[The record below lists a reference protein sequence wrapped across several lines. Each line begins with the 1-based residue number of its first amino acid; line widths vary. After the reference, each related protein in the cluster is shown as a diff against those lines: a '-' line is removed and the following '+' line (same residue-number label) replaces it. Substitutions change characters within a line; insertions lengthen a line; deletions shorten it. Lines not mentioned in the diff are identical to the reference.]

1 MNLNMRGIFLL
12 IFGVLTLQES
22 FAQDS
27 FFQFSE
33 RDTIQISEEMFN
45 SDDQI
50 IYLQDRWRFHP
61 GDDLQWAEPD
71 YDDSEWSVISTNL
84 SEPDLAFIDWEGIG
98 WFRIELRVDET
109 LRAKPV
115 ALIVDRHL
123 GASEIYINGEKVYEL
138 GRFSESPEQVASF
151 SKEAPIPIVF
161 DNSEIQVFAVRFINP
176 DYSITGRVMG
186 YNGFRFH
193 IGDWEIHQTA
203 SYTFL
208 SRNTARN
215 MFYIGLLIAF
225 SLFHILLFVF
235 NRSEFR
241 NLYFSFFVG
250 MLALL
255 SYLLF
260 RAELSF
266 NTIDSLIFF
275 RFLIIAEVLVLAF
288 AARFTHSID
297 QTRTPFYANVL
308 VLAALIVV
316 TISWFNP
323 GRFFWLIELTI
334 ILFLIE
340 ILRTLAVLFY
350 KNRGAVWLLGSGV
363 LVFILTLVLR
373 FLVNF
378 DLISGSVQILNMAG
392 SGFLVISMS
401 IYLSREFAVTQRKL
415 QLKLEEVSELSR
427 KSIEQERLRKE
438 REMERRLLEAENNRK
453 TRELEEARSLQLS
466 MLPQKMPSMK
476 HFEIAV
482 FMETATEVGGD
493 YYDYSIGNNGEL
505 VIAMGDATG
514 HGMKAGI
521 MVASAK
527 SYFHSLVH
535 ESDNLTMLK
544 RMSAGIKNMNM
555 RMMYMGLS
563 IIEIDGNRVEMVSA
577 GMPPILHFRQSESS
591 VRRITL
597 KGLPLGTKVE
607 FPYTS
612 QTIQL
617 EKGDIIML
625 MSDGLI
631 ELFNKERE
639 MLGIERVEELLRSS
653 EGYTVNDL
661 MNQLKQLIRR
671 WISGHHSEDDITVM
685 LLKYRPE

>member
-1 MNLNMRGIFLL
+1 MNWKMRGTFLL
-12 IFGVLTLQES
+12 IIGIFCFQETQ
-22 FAQDS
+22 AQDS
-27 FFQFSE
+27 FFQYSE
-33 RDTIQISEEMFN
+33 RDTLQLSAEMFN
-45 SDDQI
+45 SEDQI

-61 GDDLQWAEPD
+61 GDNLQWAD
-71 YDDSEWSVISTNL
+71 RYYDDSDWNVISTNL
-84 SEPDLAFIDWEGIG
+84 SESDLAFIDWEGIG
-98 WFRIELRVDET
+98 WFRIEMRVDEN

-138 GRFSESPEQVASF
+138 GRFSEFPESVISF
-151 SKEAPIPIVF
+151 RKEAPVPIVF

-176 DYSITGRVMG
+176 DYSITGQVMG

-193 IGDWEIHQTA
+193 IGDWEIHQSS

-208 SRNTARN
+208 SRYTARN
-215 MFYIGLLIAF
+215 MLYIGLLIAF

-241 NLYFSFFVG
+241 NLYFSIFVG

-297 QTRTPFYANVL
+297 KNRTPFYANL
-308 VLAALIVV
+308 LILFAAIVV
-316 TISWFNP
+316 AISWLYP
-323 GRFFWLIELTI
+323 GRAIWFIEFAI
-334 ILFLIE
+334 ILFVIE
-340 ILRTLAVLFY
+340 ILRTLIVLFY

-378 DLISGSVQILNMAG
+378 DLISGSVQLLNMAG

-401 IYLSREFAVTQRKL
+401 IYLSREFAVTQKK
-415 QLKLEEVSELSR
+415 LKLKLDEVQELSK
-427 KSIEQERLRKE
+427 KSIEQERLSKE
-438 REMERRLLEAENNRK
+438 REIERRLLEAENNRK
-453 TRELEEARSLQLS
+453 TKELEEARSLQLS

-476 HFEIAV
+476 HYEIAV

-493 YYDYSIGNNGEL
+493 YYDYSIGNKGEL

-544 RMSAGIKNMNM
+544 RMSSGIKNMNM

-563 IIEIDGNRVEMVSA
+563 IIQIDGNKVEMVSA
-577 GMPPILHFRQSESS
+577 GMPPILHFKNSNST
-591 VRRITL
+591 VYRITL

-607 FPYTS
+607 YPYTS
-612 QTIQL
+612 ETVQL
-617 EKGDIIML
+617 EEGDMIML

-631 ELFNKERE
+631 ELFNGERK

-653 EGYTVNDL
+653 DGYSVNDL
-661 MNQLKQLIRR
+661 MNQIKQLINR
-671 WISGHHSEDDITVM
+671 WVSGHHSEDDITVM
-685 LLKYRPE
+685 LLKYKPE

>member
-1 MNLNMRGIFLL
+1 MRCIFLFL
-12 IFGVLTLQES
+12 IGLLSFHES
-22 FAQDS
+22 YAQDS
-27 FFQFSE
+27 FFQIAE
-33 RDTIQISEEMFN
+33 RDTIELSADMLN
-45 SDDQI
+45 GDDQI
-50 IYLQDRWRFHP
+50 IYIQDRWRFQP
-61 GDDLQWAEPD
+61 GDDEEWSAPG

-84 SEPDLAFIDWEGIG
+84 TETDLAFIEWDGIG
-98 WFRIELRVDET
+98 WFRIDLKVHEN

-138 GRFSESPEQVASF
+138 GNFSNSPESVVSF
-151 SKEAPIPIVF
+151 RKEAPVPIVF

-193 IGDWEIHQTA
+193 IGEWEKYQSE
-203 SYTFL
+203 SYTSL
-208 SRNTARN
+208 SRNTGRN
-215 MFYIGLLIAF
+215 MLYIGLLIAF
-225 SLFHILLFVF
+225 SLFHILLFAF

-241 NLYFSFFVG
+241 NLYFSIFVG
-250 MLALL
+250 MLAIL

-266 NTIDSLIFF
+266 NTIDSLFFF
-275 RFLIIAEVLVLAF
+275 RLLIIAEILVLAF
-288 AARFTHSID
+288 ATRFTHSID
-297 QTRTPFYANVL
+297 NDRTPFYANLLILFAV
-308 VLAALIVV
+308 IVV
-316 TISWFNP
+316 VISWFNP
-323 GRFFWLIELTI
+323 GSYIRLIELTI
-334 ILFLIE
+334 LLFFIE
-340 ILRTLAVLFY
+340 IMRKLFVLFY

-378 DLISGSVQILNMAG
+378 DLISGSVQVLNMIG

-401 IYLSREFAVTQRKL
+401 IYLSREFSVTQEKL
-415 QLKLEEVSELSR
+415 KMKLEEVRDLSK
-427 KSIEQERLRKE
+427 KSLEQERLSKE
-438 REMERRLLEAENNRK
+438 REIERRLLEAENNRK

-476 HFEIAV
+476 NYEVAV

-493 YYDYSIGNNGEL
+493 YYDYSLGNNGEF

-535 ESDNLTMLK
+535 ESDILTMLK

-563 IIEIDGNRVEMVSA
+563 IIQIDANRVEMSSA
-577 GMPPILHFRQSESS
+577 GMPPILHFKHSNSS
-591 VRRITL
+591 VQRITL

-607 FPYTS
+607 YPYTS
-612 QTIQL
+612 KTVEL
-617 EKGDIIML
+617 EKGDMILL

-631 ELFNKERE
+631 ELFNSERE

-653 EGYTVNDL
+653 DGYSLNDL
-661 MNQLKQLIRR
+661 MNQLKQLINR
-671 WISGHHSEDDITVM
+671 WVSGQHSEDDITVM
-685 LLKYRPE
+685 LLKYKPE

>member
-1 MNLNMRGIFLL
+1 MDWKMRGIFLL
-12 IFGVLTLQES
+12 IFGILTFYES
-22 FAQDS
+22 HAQDS

-33 RDTIQISEEMFN
+33 RDTVQISAEMFN

-71 YDDSEWSVISTNL
+71 YDDSQWSVISTNL

-98 WFRIELRVDET
+98 WFRIEMKVDES

-138 GRFSESPEQVASF
+138 GSFSESPESVVSF
-151 SKEAPIPIVF
+151 RKEAPIPIVF

-193 IGDWEIHQTA
+193 IGDWEVHQSA
-203 SYTFL
+203 SYTYL
-208 SRNTARN
+208 SQNTAIN

-241 NLYFSFFVG
+241 NLYFSIFVG

-297 QTRTPFYANVL
+297 KNRTPFYANL
-308 VLAALIVV
+308 LILFAMIVV

-323 GRFFWLIELTI
+323 GRLFWLIELSI
-334 ILFLIE
+334 ILFVIE
-340 ILRTLAVLFY
+340 ILRTLIVLFY

-415 QLKLEEVSELSR
+415 QLKLEEVRELSK
-427 KSIEQERLRKE
+427 KSIEQERLSKE
-438 REMERRLLEAENNRK
+438 REIERRLLEAENNRK

-466 MLPQKMPSMK
+466 MLPQKMPQLK

-563 IIEIDGNRVEMVSA
+563 IIQIDGNKVEMVSA
-577 GMPPILHFRQSESS
+577 GMPPILHFKQKDSS
-591 VRRITL
+591 VQRITL

-612 QTIQL
+612 ESIHL
-617 EKGDIIML
+617 EEGDMIML

-631 ELFNKERE
+631 ELFNTERE
-639 MLGIERVEELLRSS
+639 MLGIERVEELLRRS
-653 EGYTVNDL
+653 EGDSVNDL
-661 MNQLKQLIRR
+661 MNQLKQLIHR
-671 WISGHHSEDDITVM
+671 WVSGHHSEDDITVM

>member
-1 MNLNMRGIFLL
+1 MRCIFLFL
-12 IFGVLTLQES
+12 IGLLS
-22 FAQDS
+22 FSDSHAQDS
-27 FFQFSE
+27 FFQFAE
-33 RDTIQISEEMFN
+33 RDTIELSADMLN
-45 SDDQI
+45 GDDQI
-50 IYLQDRWRFHP
+50 IYIQDRWRFQP
-61 GDDLQWAEPD
+61 GDDSEWSQPD
-71 YDDSEWSVISTNL
+71 YDDSDWNVISTNL
-84 SEPDLAFIDWEGIG
+84 SETDLAFNEWNGIG
-98 WFRIELRVDET
+98 WFRIDMKIDENLRG
-109 LRAKPV
+109 KPV

-123 GASEIYINGEKVYEL
+123 GASEIYINGAKVYEL
-138 GRFSESPEQVASF
+138 GEFSDHPESVVSF
-151 SKEAPIPIVF
+151 RKEAPVPIVF
-161 DNSEIQVFAVRFINP
+161 DNSEYQVFAVRFINP

-193 IGDWEIHQTA
+193 IGDWEKYQSE
-203 SYTFL
+203 SYTYL
-208 SRNTARN
+208 YRNTGRN

-225 SLFHILLFVF
+225 SLFHILLFAF

-241 NLYFSFFVG
+241 NLYFSIFVG
-250 MLALL
+250 LLALL

-266 NTIDSLIFF
+266 NTIDSLFFF
-275 RFLIIAEVLVLAF
+275 RFLIIAEILVLAF
-288 AARFTHSID
+288 ATRFTHSID
-297 QTRTPFYANVL
+297 QDRTPFYANL
-308 VLAALIVV
+308 LILLAAIVV
-316 TISWFNP
+316 VISWFNP
-323 GRFFWLIELTI
+323 GRYFWLIELTI
-334 ILFLIE
+334 LLFFIE
-340 ILRTLAVLFY
+340 ILRTLFLLFF

-363 LVFILTLVLR
+363 LVFIITLIVR

-378 DLISGSVQILNMAG
+378 DLMSGSVQVLNMTG

-401 IYLSREFAVTQRKL
+401 IYLSREFSVTQKKL
-415 QLKLEEVSELSR
+415 KMKLNEVRELSK
-427 KSIEQERLRKE
+427 KSIEQERLTKE
-438 REMERRLLEAENNRK
+438 REIEKRLLEAENNRK

-466 MLPQKMPSMK
+466 MLPQKMPSVK
-476 HFEIAV
+476 NYEVAV

-535 ESDNLTMLK
+535 ESDILTMLK

-563 IIEIDGNRVEMVSA
+563 IIQIDGNRVELSSA
-577 GMPPILHFRQSESS
+577 GMPPILHFKKSTSS
-591 VRRITL
+591 VQRITL

-607 FPYTS
+607 YPYESETVEM
-612 QTIQL
+612 
-617 EKGDIIML
+617 EKGDMILL

-631 ELFNKERE
+631 ELFNSERE

-653 EGYTVNDL
+653 DGYSVNDL
-661 MNQLKQLIRR
+661 MNQLKQLIHR
-671 WISGHHSEDDITVM
+671 WVSGHHSEDDITVM
-685 LLKYRPE
+685 LLKYKSE